1 MILQF
6 TAAYFTATNPILS
19 LEAVGFETDTTR
31 TKNGDG
37 VTAWNALQYSGLL
50 LIGNHFEAETKK
62 SFQELTFTGA
72 IDGVNNV
79 FVFSSVPLQI
89 YYGGNL
95 LKAGS
100 AYTLMGSTATFT
112 FVPFSGDIIEGFGNN

>member
-6 TAAYFTATNPILS
+6 TAAYFTAINPILS

-72 IDGVNNV
+72 VDGVNNV
-79 FVFSSVPLQI
+79 FVFSFTPLQI
-89 YYGGNL
+89 YYNGQL
-95 LKAGS
+95 LKPGVG
-100 AYTLMGSTATFT
+100 YTLASTTATFT
-112 FVPFSGDIIEGFGNN
+112 NIPFAGDIIEGFGNN